1 MSSSKKL
8 GPILTRY
15 LLLGGALSAL
25 VKNERPCQDLETSRI
40 PIRQMMFALI
50 I

>member
-1 MSSSKKL
+1 MPSFKKP

-15 LLLGGALSAL
+15 LLLPGALAAL
-25 VKNERPCQDLETSRI
+25 VKNERPSREWGTSRI